1 MWGRNRELNRLG
13 GRESSGWRGRLGDRG
28 LVTYLLILGAL
39 SFSVAVVAGY
49 IASGRVGMHIA
60 VDEALAAGDWI
71 ANTIAEPNLTD
82 DLLAGDQSSLEE
94 FDRLVQEHVLSTAA
108 LRVKLWT
115 ADGRIVYSDE
125 PRLIGETFELGAD
138 EAAAL
143 QNDAVLSEVGDPDE
157 PENRFEAD
165 LGPVL
170 QVYRPV
176 QTARGERL
184 LFEVYF
190 SYEVV
195 TTHSRH
201 VWTALAPIILAGVLV
216 LGIVHVPLVLS
227 LSRYQQ
233 RTRVQREK
241 LLRRAVETSNLERRR
256 VAADLHDGVIQD
268 LTATSFSLA
277 AAEELVSDV
286 DDPELGELVARS
298 VDSIRASVAG
308 LRALV
313 VDIYPPNLRER
324 GVEGVIGDLLDSAAE
339 AGLATS
345 FETRGSPDLTPEL
358 EMLAYRTVREA
369 VHNTIKHAN
378 AHTLRVEISNGT
390 HPLVVEITDDGK
402 GFSPDIAPG
411 DGHLGLQ
418 LLSDLAG
425 DLGAKLEVI
434 STPGE
439 GTLVRLAADP

>member
-1 MWGRNRELNRLG
+1 MRNKELNRLG
-13 GRESSGWRGRLGDRG
+13 DRDDNGWRRRLGERG
-28 LVTYLLILGAL
+28 LVSYLLIVGAVTL
-39 SFSVAVVAGY
+39 AVAIGAGY
-49 IASGRVGMHIA
+49 FASGRVGMHIA

-71 ANTIAEPNLTD
+71 ANTIAEPNVTD
-82 DLLAGDQSSLEE
+82 ALLAGDQSSIEE
-94 FDRLVQEHVLSTAA
+94 FDRLFQQHVLSKSAV
-108 LRVKLWT
+108 RVKLWT

-138 EAAAL
+138 EVAAL
-143 QNDAVLSEVGDPDE
+143 QDDAVLSKVGDPDE

-165 LGPVL
+165 LGRVL
-170 QVYRPV
+170 QVYKPV
-176 QTARGERL
+176 QTVGGERL

-190 SYEVV
+190 SYDVV

-201 VWTALAPIILAGVLV
+201 VWTALAPIIFAAVLV
-216 LGIVHVPLVLS
+216 LGIVHVPLAMS

-233 RTRVQREK
+233 RHRAQREK

-268 LTATSFSLA
+268 LTATSFGLA
-277 AAEELVSDV
+277 AVEGLMSDVDNPEVGELVS
-286 DDPELGELVARS
+286 RS
-298 VDSIRASVAG
+298 VDSIRASVAD
-308 LRALV
+308 LRSLV

-324 GVEGVIGDLLDSAAE
+324 GVEGVIADLLDSAAK

-345 FETRGSPDLTPEL
+345 FETQGSTDLTPDL
-358 EMLAYRTVREA
+358 EVLAYRTVREA
-369 VHNTIKHAN
+369 VHNTIKHAD

-402 GFSPDIAPG
+402 GFAPDIAPG
-411 DGHLGLQ
+411 EGHLGLQ

-425 DLGAKLEVI
+425 DLGAELEVI

-439 GTLVRLAADP
+439 GTLVRLAAGQ